1 MSLRKQLDEALGERQ
16 EATDWTPIIK
26 FIGALIYL
34 SGIIYAGSHVLSFVA
49 SIMSDPFLRVMG
61 YIGGVGIILNGAVLP
76 LAIHTWTLENRH
88 RLAGIGFYTV
98 DLALI
103 AGFVWANTNAVR
115 GVINPLAEGWLTWVS
130 PLTFMNTILTWG
142 VLYVLDP
149 ANRVKFKLMQAQQE
163 AALVEIEAGILI
175 DITEAEARAQQRLLN
190 SGIDIDTGHYS
201 PTRTT
206 IKYPDHTGREYMPV
220 PEQPERPLAWQAE
233 PEPFWSDPQPDQPE
247 PFDFSDI
254 EDQLNFEK
262 ANGRHV
268 PGLGIDPKE

>member
-190 SGIDIDTGHYS
+190 SGIDIDTGRYS

-206 IKYPDHTGREYMPV
+206 INVPER
-220 PEQPERPLAWQAE
+220 PEQPERDFWEVDIKPAIMTRHE
-233 PEPFWSDPQPDQPE
+233 PEQPE
-247 PFDFSDI
+247 PFDFSGI